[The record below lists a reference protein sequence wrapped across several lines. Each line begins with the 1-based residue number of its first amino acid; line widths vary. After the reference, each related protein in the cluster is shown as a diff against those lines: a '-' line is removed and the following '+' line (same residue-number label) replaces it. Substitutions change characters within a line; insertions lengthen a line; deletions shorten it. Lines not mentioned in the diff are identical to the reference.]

1 MRYIVKDYNAPA
13 VLAHKRELIECQLDE
28 SGLLN
33 PQGKYFARTG
43 GQLYD
48 LVKGMVTFSD
58 LKQQLYDDQ
67 GGICCYCGMKLEY
80 PFNPQFRVE
89 HVKPKDSHRE
99 LVGEYENLL
108 LSCRATKEEAGIR
121 KNIFN
126 KEELRKQFHC
136 DEAKGAK
143 EIIYSPLNP
152 DCEKVYI
159 YGVDGSI
166 TGINEMA
173 KKDIRTLGLDC
184 DYLKR
189 RRCEAISVW
198 FDNDDVS
205 SEDLLKCKD
214 EIMSRDKDNRLA
226 EFCFVISNVI
236 EQFLS

>member
-1 MRYIVKDYNAPA
+1 MRYIEKDYNASA
-13 VLAHKRELIECQLDE
+13 VLAHKQELIECQLDE
-28 SGLLN
+28 SSLLN
-33 PQGKYFARTG
+33 PLGKYFARTG

-48 LVKGMVTFSD
+48 LVKGMVTFPD
-58 LKQQLYDDQ
+58 LKQQLYNDQ

-89 HVKPKDSHRE
+89 HVKPKEAYRE

-108 LSCRATKEEAGIR
+108 LSCRATKEELENRG
-121 KNIFN
+121 NIHN
-126 KEELRKQFHC
+126 KEERKKYFHC

-143 EIIYSPLNP
+143 EITYSPLNP
-152 DCEKVYI
+152 NCENAYI
-159 YGVDGSI
+159 YGLDGSI
-166 TGINEMA
+166 TGIDDAA
-173 KKDIRTLGLDC
+173 KKDIETLGLGC

-189 RRCEAISVW
+189 RRSEAISVW
-198 FDNDDVS
+198 LDGDIS

-214 EIMSRDKDNRLA
+214 NIMFRGQDNCLT